1 MVFIFVAA
9 TAFAR
14 ASAAHK
20 QRHKSHDYDSDSRST
35 DEYVKRIKHVA
46 HDLFIEP
53 AKEHTECVDGKKND
67 NGAYF
72 KLSQQ
77 HNCLSERAHDFLPP
91 Q

>member
-1 MVFIFVAA
+1 MVFIFVTTAA
-9 TAFAR
+9 LAR

-20 QRHKSHDYDSDSRST
+20 QKYKSHDYDSDSRSAA
-35 DEYVKRIKHVA
+35 EYVKRIKHAA
-46 HDLFIEP
+46 HNLFVEP

-77 HNCLSERAHDFLPP
+77 HNCLSERAHDLLPP